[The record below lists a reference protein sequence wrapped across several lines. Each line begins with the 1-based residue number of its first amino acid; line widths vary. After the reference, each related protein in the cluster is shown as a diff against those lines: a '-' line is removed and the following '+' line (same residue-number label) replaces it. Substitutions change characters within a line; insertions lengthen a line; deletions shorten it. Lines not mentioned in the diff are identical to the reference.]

1 MAVIT
6 DPKYLW
12 KKRHDALFQAE
23 VSALYHQK
31 RERFFELLD
40 KFSKAATLVGG
51 SAALWRIA
59 DRDVVEKLAV
69 VITGASALSL
79 VFSFSD
85 RSKRHAELAA
95 GFRLIAADIVGKG
108 ESNFLESDINE
119 WKEKIYKLCAKEPPA
134 LAALVLLC
142 QNELALAAEQP
153 GRVHRLPFWVR
164 WLAHFLDMPRKA

>member
-1 MAVIT
+1 MAASAE
-6 DPKYLW
+6 PRYLW
-12 KKRHDALFQAE
+12 KRRHDVLFQAN

-40 KFSKAATLVGG
+40 KFSKAATLIGG
-51 SAALWRIA
+51 SAALWKIA
-59 DRDVVEKLAV
+59 DRDVVERLAV

-95 GFRLIAADIVGKG
+95 GFRLIAAEIVGKG
-108 ESNFLESDINE
+108 ERNFLESDLDG

-153 GRVHRLPFWVR
+153 DRVHPMPLWVR
-164 WLAHFLDMPRKA
+164 WLAHFLDMPRRA